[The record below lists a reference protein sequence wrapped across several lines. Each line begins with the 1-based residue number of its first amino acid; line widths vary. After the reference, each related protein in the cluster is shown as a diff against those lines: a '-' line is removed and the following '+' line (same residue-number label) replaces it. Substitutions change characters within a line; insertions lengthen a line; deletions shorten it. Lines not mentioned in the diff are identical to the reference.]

1 MLRIELLG
9 GLRLEADG
17 QPIAAPES
25 RRARTLLAWLAL
37 HPGQHGRSRLAGVL
51 RPDVEE
57 EDARRSLRQATW
69 LVGRSLG
76 EAGDGALVA
85 TRGEVG
91 LDPGGVAVDIAE
103 IRARAADGDL
113 EAARSLRARRL
124 LPEHDEEWAI
134 AARDELNAEL
144 VELLGRHAS
153 RAESAG
159 DLEGAVRWARERAAA
174 DPLSEVT
181 QRELM
186 RLLAASGDRA
196 AAVQVA
202 DSLRR
207 RLSEELGVTPS
218 AETRAAIEQ
227 VLTTDAP
234 VRGSTGSGSTGSGST
249 GSGSTAPASTAP
261 ASTAPPARAPRT
273 GLPAPLV
280 TVAGEPLVGREPAL
294 RAVAAGWDAV
304 EARTPRLVAL
314 SGEPGIGKTRLVAE
328 VATRVAAAGGA
339 VLYGRC
345 DEEPLA
351 SYQPFTEALER
362 GVEDGTLAAAALPDV
377 HTGELARM
385 LPRFAAAHAKA
396 PTDPDADPEL
406 ARYRMFEA
414 VRAALEAVTAERPT
428 LLALDDMQWAD
439 GGGLA
444 LLTHLAGRLRDERL
458 LVLMTFRD
466 SELHVG
472 GSHSLPRLLAQLRRQ
487 RPVDHVVIEPLEPA
501 AIARLLPGDAAASL
515 VDSIHRRTGGNA
527 LFVVETLRELASEN
541 GDGDGGGPV
550 PAAVA
555 EIVDQRVARLG
566 ESVLSVLRA
575 AATAGLEFE
584 LRDLRTVCDLD
595 EDELIGALDS
605 AIEARLIREE
615 AGLAGR
621 FQFAHA
627 LVADAIYD
635 GMSGTRR
642 ARMHCRL
649 GDALAA
655 HGAPASAV
663 AHHLLAGT
671 PVADP
676 ERTTQWAERA
686 AADALRALA
695 YDDAAALIRR
705 ALPHV
710 PDIARR
716 AHMLVAL
723 GDALDRAGQRDQAR
737 EAFGQAADAARESGD
752 GEALTHAALGYKGY
766 AVTVT
771 TPDPRTIALLEEA
784 LATVGNEPVPR
795 ARLLAALALE
805 GYYADQDRAREQS
818 AEAVALARSGGGPE
832 TLAHT
837 LSAHHLALWD
847 GDHTADRLG
856 IATEMARVARAAGDR
871 VALLQA
877 RNWRVIDLLEIGK
890 VDDTVAEI
898 DAYEQEARELRLER
912 FAWYVPLW
920 RAGLAVM
927 RGEWERAEKLSR
939 EAHERGL
946 AAGDA
951 NADPHRRIQLN
962 WSLFLQRRFDE
973 IDLGWIERTAAES
986 PAGRGA
992 WIPWHATVSRELG
1005 DHETARALFADIA
1018 ADDYAI
1024 VPRDANWHVIC
1035 DAAQLTA
1042 EYGTDEQA
1050 RSLLERMRPYER
1062 LNPVVGRGIGCY
1074 GPVAH
1079 YTGLLAERLGDHEEA
1094 ERLYRWA
1101 LEAAERIG
1109 AYPRA
1114 EASRERLEAL

>member
-17 QPIAAPES
+17 QPIPAPES

-37 HPGQHGRSRLAGVL
+37 HPGQHGRSQLAGVL

-76 EAGDGALVA
+76 EAGGGALIA
-85 TRGEVG
+85 TRGGVG
-91 LDPGGVAVDIAE
+91 LDAAGVAVDIAE
-103 IRARAADGDL
+103 IRAQAADGDL

-159 DLEGAVRWARERAAA
+159 DLEGAVRWARERASA

-234 VRGSTGSGSTGSGST
+234 VRQGSTGSGSAGSASP
-249 GSGSTAPASTAP
+249 TA
-261 ASTAPPARAPRT
+261 APPRAPRT
-273 GLPAPLV
+273 ELPAPLV
-280 TVAGEPLVGREPAL
+280 TVAGEPLVGREQVLAEVA
-294 RAVAAGWDAV
+294 RAWEEAEAG
-304 EARTPRLVAL
+304 TPRLVAL
-314 SGEPGIGKTRLVAE
+314 AGEPGIGKTRLVAE
-328 VATRVAAAGGA
+328 MATRVAASGAA

-351 SYQPFTEALER
+351 SYQPFAEALER
-362 GVEDGTLAAAALPDV
+362 GVEDGAIAAAALPDV

-385 LPRFAAAHAKA
+385 LPRFAAAHGKPPA
-396 PTDPDADPEL
+396 DPDADPEL

-414 VRAALEAVTAERPT
+414 VRAALEAVAGDRPT

-439 GGGLA
+439 AGGLA
-444 LLTHLAGRLRDERL
+444 LLNHLAGRLRDERL

-466 SELHVG
+466 SELRAG
-472 GSHSLPRLLAQLRRQ
+472 GSHSLPRLIAQLRRQ
-487 RPVDHVVIEPLEPA
+487 RPVDHVAIEPLDA
-501 AIARLLPGDAAASL
+501 GAIASLLPGDAASSL
-515 VDSIHRRTGGNA
+515 VDAVHRRTGGNA
-527 LFVVETLRELASEN
+527 LFVVETLRELATTN
-541 GDGDGGGPV
+541 GDADGGGPV

-566 ESVLSVLRA
+566 ESVLAVLRA

-584 LRDLRTVCDLD
+584 LRALRTVCDLD
-595 EDELIGALDS
+595 EDELIAALDS

-615 AGLAGR
+615 AGIPGR

-642 ARMHCRL
+642 ARLHCRL

-676 ERTTQWAERA
+676 ERTIEWAERA
-686 AADALRALA
+686 VADALRALA
-695 YDDAAALIRR
+695 YDDAATLIRR

-710 PDIARR
+710 PEIARR

-723 GDALDRAGQRDQAR
+723 GDALDRAGQREEAR
-737 EAFGQAADAARESGD
+737 EAFGQAADAARECGD
-752 GEALTHAALGYKGY
+752 GDALTHAALGYKGY

-784 LATVGNEPVPR
+784 LATVGDEPVPR

-805 GYYADQDRAREQS
+805 GYYADRDQARKRS
-818 AEAVALARSGGGPE
+818 AEAVALARSGGGPQ

-920 RAGLAVM
+920 RAGLAIM

-962 WSLFLQRRFDE
+962 WNLFLQRRFDE
-973 IDLGWIERTAAES
+973 IDLDWIERIAAES

-992 WIPWHATVSRELG
+992 WIPWHASVARELG
-1005 DHETARALFADIA
+1005 DHQTAQALFADIA

-1042 EYGTDEQA
+1042 HYGTDDQA
-1050 RSLLERMRPYER
+1050 RSLHERMRPYER

-1079 YTGLLAERLGDHEEA
+1079 YTGLLAERLGDRDEA

-1101 LEAAERIG
+1101 LDGAERIG